1 MRFLADQDV
10 YAVRV
15 RFLSGLGHE
24 VVSVRELGLSQANDA
39 DLLRIARQQRR
50 ILITRDRDLGG
61 LVFVRRLGAGVIYLR
76 VLPSTQALVHA
87 ELERILATYTEERL
101 LGAFVVVEP
110 ARHRFRK
117 VPD

>member
-1 MRFLADQDV
+1 MRFPADQDV
-10 YAVRV
+10 YAVTV